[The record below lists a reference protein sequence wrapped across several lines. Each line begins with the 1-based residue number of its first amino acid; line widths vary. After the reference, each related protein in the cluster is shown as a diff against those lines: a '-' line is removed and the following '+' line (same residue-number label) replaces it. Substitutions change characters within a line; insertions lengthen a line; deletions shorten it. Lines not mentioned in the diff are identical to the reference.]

1 MKSKVI
7 FWIGMAMMLNAS
19 LGILIINI
27 TEVSVILWDRSLAH
41 FVFTYIRTIVIG
53 SFDVFIICGI
63 ILFFNCFFWLVRTR
77 TKRHALWNCVYL
89 LILLAGSFVVAYPF
103 YSLIQKTAKNY
114 EK

>member
-1 MKSKVI
+1 MKCKVI
-7 FWIGMAMMLNAS
+7 FWIGMAMMLTAS

-63 ILFFNCFFWLVRTR
+63 ILFFNCFFGWFARARKDMRYGAV
-77 TKRHALWNCVYL
+77 C
-89 LILLAGSFVVAYPF
+89 IC
-103 YSLIQKTAKNY
+103 
-114 EK
+114 